1 MSERFVQRVYKF
13 RCYPTTSQVKALE
26 RQFAFACELYNAAL
40 EQRRTL
46 WRERGLSITHKHQSK
61 QLTELR
67 QAWAA
72 EHPELL
78 PEGMSRS
85 AMQKTL
91 ERLDRSFKAFYR
103 RAQGGE
109 RPGFPRF
116 KSRRRWDSLQA
127 QYGHGCRFTS
137 PETLDGKKGS
147 VYWSGVG
154 ELKVKAHRPLP
165 AEARTTEVQLKRVAG
180 GREWYA
186 FLVVEMPARAPLQAT
201 GERVGIDV
209 GITTFATLSN
219 GEQIQGPRSYRRH
232 ERRLARLQAD
242 LSRCRRGS
250 RRREKRQAQLAR
262 AHARIGRIR
271 RDHAHKTARSL
282 VERFDALYLEDL
294 NIKGL
299 ARSKLAAHVTDQAW
313 GSFAG
318 ILADKAEEAGR
329 LLVKVDPRGS
339 SQECSGCGAAAP
351 KVLAERTHVCTTC
364 GLLCDRDVNAARVIF
379 RRGER
384 LREAL
389 MAGGHKPRQRR
400 TRNRPVLRAA

>member
-1 MSERFVQRVYKF
+1 
-13 RCYPTTSQVKALE
+13 
-26 RQFAFACELYNAAL
+26 
-40 EQRRTL
+40 
-46 WRERGLSITHKHQSK
+46 
-61 QLTELR
+61 
-67 QAWAA
+67 
-72 EHPELL
+72 
-78 PEGMSRS
+78 
-85 AMQKTL
+85 
-91 ERLDRSFKAFYR
+91 
-103 RAQGGE
+103 
-109 RPGFPRF
+109 
-116 KSRRRWDSLQA
+116 
-127 QYGHGCRFTS
+127 
-137 PETLDGKKGS
+137 
-147 VYWSGVG
+147 
-154 ELKVKAHRPLP
+154 
-165 AEARTTEVQLKRVAG
+165 
-180 GREWYA
+180 
-186 FLVVEMPARAPLQAT
+186 MPARAPLQAT

-299 ARSKLAAHVTDQAW
+299 ARSKLATHVTDQAR

-339 SQECSGCGAAAP
+339 SQECSGCGAATP